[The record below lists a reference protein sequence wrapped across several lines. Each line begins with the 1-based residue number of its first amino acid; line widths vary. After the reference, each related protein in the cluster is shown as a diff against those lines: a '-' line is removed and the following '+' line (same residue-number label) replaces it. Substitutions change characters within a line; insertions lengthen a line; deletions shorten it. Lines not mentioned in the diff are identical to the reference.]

1 MVKTKIDYKA
11 VGERIKNSRLERNL
25 TQDALAELINVNSSF
40 VSNIERGKTKM
51 STETLASIARSL
63 YISVDYLLFGEISL
77 DHDQYTNI
85 AVLEIKELL
94 KNKDNKYVNAFLT
107 FCKDFANF
115 LKKTYNN

>member
-11 VGERIKNSRLERNL
+11 VGERIKNSRLDKNM
-25 TQDALAELINVNSSF
+25 TQDTLAELIDVNSSF
-40 VSNIERGKTKM
+40 ISNIERGKTKM

-63 YISVDYLLFGEISL
+63 YISVDYLLFGEVSL
-77 DHDQYTNI
+77 EHDQYTNI

-94 KNKDNKYVNAFLT
+94 RDKDKNYVNSFLT